1 VRANV
6 RGIERSVQL
15 FQRVVIQK
23 HKGVNGMF
31 GDSLG
36 DMHVDFAAASAVLGL
51 ASIVLWGYIA
61 AAVVL
66 VVGLVRVIKDELPQA
81 HGLDKIMPFGR
92 LCFAIPLA
100 VFGTEHFTD
109 TSDIAT
115 MVPSWIPAHT
125 FWVYLVGV
133 ALMAAALSIAL
144 KVQSRLAATLLGVM
158 FFSFVVLMDMPAA
171 LAEPNN
177 RIAWTL
183 ALREL
188 AFASGGFA
196 FAGAQMSA
204 KRALGVPVLVT
215 VARICIGM
223 AAVFYGV
230 EHFLHPTLAP
240 GVPLEKV
247 IPEWIPARVI
257 WAYLAGAVLVA
268 AGLCLLADKKTRL
281 AATYLG
287 LMILL
292 LVCFVYLP
300 LLVQSPADIVCVNYF
315 FDTVMFGGAVLVL
328 ADASNERSAT
338 HI

>member
-1 VRANV
+1 MF
-6 RGIERSVQL
+6 SDYL
-15 FQRVVIQK
+15 
-23 HKGVNGMF
+23 GVT
-31 GDSLG
+31 
-36 DMHVDFAAASAVLGL
+36 HVDFAAVIAVLGL
-51 ASIVLWGYIA
+51 PSIVFWGYVA

-66 VVGLVRVIKDELPQA
+66 VVGLVKIIKDELPQA
-81 HGLDKIMPFGR
+81 RGIDKIMPFGR

-109 TSDIAT
+109 TTDIAT

-133 ALMAAALSIAL
+133 GLIAAALSIAT

-158 FFSFVVLMDMPAA
+158 FFLFVVLMDIPAA
-171 LAEPNN
+171 VAEPNN

-204 KRALGVPVLVT
+204 RRAGGVPVLVT
-215 VARICIGM
+215 VARYCIGA

-240 GVPLEKV
+240 GVPLEKA
-247 IPEWIPARVI
+247 IPEWIPARVA
-257 WAYLAGAVLVA
+257 WAYMAGAVLVV
-268 AGLCLLADKKTRL
+268 AGLCLLANKKTRL

-292 LVCFVYLP
+292 LVFFVYLP

-315 FDTVMFGGAVLVL
+315 FDTLMFGGAVLVL
-328 ADASNERSAT
+328 ADASNGGTAADDEPP
-338 HI
+338 HE

>member
-1 VRANV
+1 
-6 RGIERSVQL
+6 
-15 FQRVVIQK
+15 
-23 HKGVNGMF
+23 MF
-31 GDSLG
+31 SDYLG
-36 DMHVDFAAASAVLGL
+36 AMHADFAAASAVLGL
-51 ASIVLWGYIA
+51 PSIVFWGYVA

-66 VVGLVRVIKDELPQA
+66 VAGLVKIFKDELPQA
-81 HGLDKIMPFGR
+81 QGIDKVMPFGR

-109 TSDIAT
+109 TTDIAT
-115 MVPSWIPAHT
+115 MVPSWIPMHT

-133 ALMAAALSIAL
+133 ALIAAALSIAV
-144 KVQSRLAATLLGVM
+144 KVQARLAATLLGVM
-158 FFSFVVLMDMPAA
+158 FFLFVVLMDIPAA
-171 LAEPNN
+171 VAEPNN

-204 KRALGVPVLVT
+204 KRAGGTPVLVT
-215 VARICIGM
+215 VARYCIGI

-240 GVPLEKV
+240 GVPLEKT
-247 IPEWIPARVI
+247 IPEWIPARMA
-257 WAYLAGAVLVA
+257 WAYLAGAVLVV

-287 LMILL
+287 LTILL
-292 LVCFVYLP
+292 LVFFVYLP

-315 FDTVMFGGAVLVL
+315 FDTLMFGGAVLVL
-328 ADASNERSAT
+328 ADASNERATT

>member
-1 VRANV
+1 MFS
-6 RGIERSVQL
+6 EYL
-15 FQRVVIQK
+15 
-23 HKGVNGMF
+23 GVMR
-31 GDSLG
+31 
-36 DMHVDFAAASAVLGL
+36 VDFAAAIAAVGL
-51 ASIVLWGYIA
+51 PSIVFWGYVA

-66 VVGLVRVIKDELPQA
+66 AAGLIKVIKDELPRAQ
-81 HGLDKIMPFGR
+81 GIDKIMPFGR

-109 TSDIAT
+109 TTDIAT

-125 FWVYLVGV
+125 FWVYLVGIG
-133 ALMAAALSIAL
+133 LIAAALSIAV

-158 FFSFVVLMDMPAA
+158 FFSFVVLMDIPAA
-171 LAEPNN
+171 VTEPNN

-204 KRALGVPVLVT
+204 KRAGGAPMLVT
-215 VARICIGM
+215 VARYCIGI

-257 WAYLAGAVLVA
+257 WAYLAGAVLVV

-315 FDTVMFGGAVLVL
+315 FDTLMFGGAVLVL
-328 ADASNERSAT
+328 ADASNERAAT